1 MLAYLLQRV
10 MHLQKRLAK
19 EAKEKQRLE
28 KLAATKGEAAA
39 AAAAADAA
47 RKAADGKKAG
57 PARGTLFYKVT
68 VKVCDGQAC

>member
-1 MLAYLLQRV
+1 
-10 MHLQKRLAK
+10 MHLCSPFVYLQKLLAK

-28 KLAATKGEAAA
+28 KLAATKGEVAAA
-39 AAAAADAA
+39 AAAAEAA

-68 VKVCDGQAC
+68 VKVRDSCAG